1 MNIDAAGLLRMKIMA
16 ATFPFYHTVTNS
28 AVRVTIQPGD
38 GYSGWAQINNMSS
51 ARGAVVGGLEL
62 VAGVCPVLCCFADNM
77 YMKCHFSRT
86 NRNAFRTC

>member
-1 MNIDAAGLLRMKIMA
+1 MA

-38 GYSGWAQINNMSS
+38 EYFGWAQINNMSS
-51 ARGAVVGGLEL
+51 ARGAVVTGGW
-62 VAGVCPVLCCFADNM
+62 VRACCGVCPVLCCFADNM